1 MQIKG
6 RVKEK
11 WGRLTDDDLAII
23 QGRRDQLLGKVQE
36 LYQVSKEE
44 AERELIEFLKEE
56 RHSEE
61 KAGQRKS

>member
-1 MQIKG
+1 MNEAELSARWMQIKG

-36 LYQVSKEE
+36 LYEVSKEE
-44 AERELIEFLKEE
+44 AEREFIEFLKEE
-56 RHSEE
+56 
-61 KAGQRKS
+61 QR